1 MNRAKS
7 SKTQRS
13 SGNKR
18 KFTKHRN
25 VDRKL
30 AERAADLKIESD
42 SSTTDTDDTS
52 SSSSSSDDNLGKQPT
67 FNVAM
72 WDLNHCDP
80 KKCSGRKLAR
90 HGLINNLR
98 LGQRFPGLVLTPVG
112 TNCVSPADKD
122 IINASGLAVV
132 DCSWAK
138 LNETPF
144 ERMKTPHPRLLPFLV
159 AANPINYGKPCQL
172 SCVEAIAA
180 ALFIIGKAFFFTG
193 PFFNEGD
200 RDKQNLGKKNKF
212 KNSIFTGLKDEA
224 KWYLG
229 KFSWGH
235 SFLELNDELLQKYS
249 ACASSKEILEVQDEY
264 LKNAQAEKLQRQ
276 NERDFPPTSSSSSEE
291 TDNEEPT

>member
-7 SKTQRS
+7 SKNQRS
-13 SGNKR
+13 SGQRRNQ
-18 KFTKHRN
+18 KFTKSRN

-30 AERAADLKIESD
+30 AECAADLKLHSDSNSSSSNSGSDSDSD
-42 SSTTDTDDTS
+42 SSNDVA
-52 SSSSSSDDNLGKQPT
+52 LHGKEPT

-90 HGLINNLR
+90 HGLIGNLR

-112 TNCVSPADKD
+112 THCVSPADKD

-138 LNETPF
+138 LDETPF
-144 ERMKTPHPRLLPFLV
+144 ERMKTPYPRLLPFLV

-180 ALFIIGKAFFFTG
+180 ALYIIGEQFFTSN
-193 PFFNEGD
+193 FV
-200 RDKQNLGKKNKF
+200 
-212 KNSIFTGLKDEA
+212 
-224 KWYLG
+224 
-229 KFSWGH
+229 H
-235 SFLELNDELLQKYS
+235 
-249 ACASSKEILEVQDEY
+249 
-264 LKNAQAEKLQRQ
+264 
-276 NERDFPPTSSSSSEE
+276 
-291 TDNEEPT
+291 